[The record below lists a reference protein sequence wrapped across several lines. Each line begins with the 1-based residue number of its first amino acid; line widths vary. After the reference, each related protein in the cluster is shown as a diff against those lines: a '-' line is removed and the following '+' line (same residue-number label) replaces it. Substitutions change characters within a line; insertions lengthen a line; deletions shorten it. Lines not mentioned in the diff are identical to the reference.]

1 MTTWAVAVVPDGAD
15 DGWTGAAAA
24 GAAGAAGAAAA
35 NDCVVAVADEDDVRG
50 GSSAVHSLLSM

>member
-15 DGWTGAAAA
+15 DGWTGA
-24 GAAGAAGAAAA
+24 GAAGAGAAAAA

-50 GSSAVHSLLSM
+50 SSSHPLLSM

>member
-15 DGWTGAAAA
+15 DGWTGA

-35 NDCVVAVADEDDVRG
+35 AANYWVVAVADEDDVRG